1 MNPGRS
7 LFAKLVVLVVGAGLA
22 ASALLAMR
30 HSRMEAAHELAESR
44 LRIRH
49 VEHELQILRAQIA
62 TRTTPTQIQR
72 LAAQIGP
79 MHPIGVDPDML
90 AVMAGAEPAATLT
103 SHRAADDVRLAR

>member
-62 TRTTPTQIQR
+62 ARTTPAKIER
-72 LAAQIGP
+72 LAADLGP
-79 MHPIGVDPDML
+79 MRPIGVEPDML
-90 AVMAGAEPAATLT
+90 PVMAGTEPIATLI
-103 SHRAADDVRLAR
+103 SRPADDAGRAQ